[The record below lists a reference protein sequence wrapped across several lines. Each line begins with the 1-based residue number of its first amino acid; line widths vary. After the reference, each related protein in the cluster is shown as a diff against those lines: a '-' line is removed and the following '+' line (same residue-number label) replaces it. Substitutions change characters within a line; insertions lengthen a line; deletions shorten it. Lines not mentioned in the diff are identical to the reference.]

1 MHTPTKFT
9 FESSPCMADAGATP
23 EGAVCPSSRN
33 WDSIALA
40 YLFCGRGEGGYGMC
54 PIGGRCQF
62 GETSVDSGGQAFI
75 QYRKAT
81 VFWEGCGAWA

>member
-62 GETSVDSGGQAFI
+62 GETSVDSGGQAFGG
-75 QYRKAT
+75 KPN
-81 VFWEGCGAWA
+81 